1 MKKLNI
7 FLFVVAFFS
16 ASNCS
21 SKILDISIFDYS
33 NVLNDYKF
41 HIYSFFT
48 SGAPGACPK
57 VKWKEVYKSND
68 TIYINALY
76 DVRGMWPLM
85 GCGASD
91 YVFHTN
97 TYSDVK
103 YYTITSG
110 YIKGPSATPEKD
122 TLRNEF
128 DTTFY
133 IGPTSIKEQNEIKN
147 LSIYPNPTST
157 VISLP
162 ISVNELLVYNIFG
175 QVVVQEK
182 EIIAQQSI
190 PVHQLSS
197 GLYFVAIFDKEKN
210 KIGAGKFYKE

>member
-1 MKKLNI
+1 M
-7 FLFVVAFFS
+7 
-16 ASNCS
+16 
-21 SKILDISIFDYS
+21 
-33 NVLNDYKF
+33 NDYKF
-41 HIYSFFT
+41 RLLSGFT
-48 SGAPGACPK
+48 LGAPGACPK
-57 VKWKEVYKSND
+57 VKWTEVYKSND

-103 YYTITSG
+103 YYTISSG